1 MELFDNKMEKA
12 SLGSALLNKEALYDS
27 METLSAEDFY
37 YYKNKKIFK
46 VIKELFKNNISI
58 DELIITREANKNKLP
73 NDPSEGYKDYV
84 YELIASVPCMGKN
97 YEYYNGVVKKKAEQR
112 KVWTILEEIKKG
124 KIPIEEAVLKLEE
137 LPQKETKEETFS
149 AILEDTLKD
158 STAGVKYRFTIPS
171 LNYYLGGVD
180 KGELI
185 TIGGYTSHGKSS
197 LAIQLAINFA
207 ANGIKVLYLSTEMT
221 PIEIGRR
228 ILSNQNKKN
237 IMDFRKGIFVKGE
250 KEAFQSIINIISK
263 ISGKWEMNVK
273 KVNDMND
280 VAKYVRKYQPEILFV
295 DYLQNLGGD
304 SKFSDYQLAT
314 YNIKALQSLALREEI
329 TTFALSQLNRTKEIR
344 VPRLS
349 DLRDSGRIEECSNI
363 VLFIYWADRSKEEI
377 TYRKGGEAPLKLELR
392 IGKNRDGSIGKF
404 NLNFFPEWCKL
415 LDERE

>member
-280 VAKYVRKYQPEILFV
+280 IAKYVRKYQPEILFV

-329 TTFALSQLNRTKEIR
+329 TTFVLSQLNRTKEIR

-377 TYRKGGEAPLKLELR
+377 TYRKGGEAPLKLEIR

>member
-158 STAGVKYRFTIPS
+158 STAGVKYRFAIPS

-237 IMDFRKGIFVKGE
+237 IMDFRKGIFAEGE

-280 VAKYVRKYQPEILFV
+280 IAKYVRKYQPEILFV

-329 TTFALSQLNRTKEIR
+329 TTFVLSQLNRTKEIR

-377 TYRKGGEAPLKLELR
+377 TYRKGGEAPLKLEIR